1 MPGEDSVT
9 LYGYETL
16 RGSPPPTDKPI
27 RVISMEYC
35 PFAESSLTCQF
46 EHSGKRARMVLAKK
60 GLEHDIINVDL
71 SNKPAFLFEANPNGQ
86 VPGCFTRATTSTKYL
101 ENKFPETATL
111 YPKDATVRAQGR
123 QLSSQHGSKVIPAF
137 YKTVS
142 SLKSEDPAVRKEA
155 FANFHKVLDTWVEQK
170 LGDGPFFGGAT
181 ENITDILIWPWLYRS
196 DILTRHRLPELLNA
210 DKFPKTLRYIAAMRA
225 LPYIQQ
231 TAATDEGLLKF
242 VDTFTSGKKPVGYNI
257 DSKHPFYAGP
267 ASADA

>member
-35 PFAESSLTCQF
+35 PFAE
-46 EHSGKRARMVLAKK
+46 RARMVLAKK

-86 VPGCFTRATTSTKYL
+86 VPGLLHEGNNIYESENVVEYL